1 MQVSVEVKDGLQR
14 RMVVQVPQDR
24 VDSEIDTRIKT
35 LAGQVRLDGFRPGKV
50 PLSVV
55 KQRFGGQVRDEV
67 MGELIRTTFEEA
79 IAQEQLKPVSSPNI
93 EPLDVDKAEGLNY
106 AATFEVFPEQDLDEF
121 SAVKVVKP
129 VVDVTDSDVDEMI
142 VTLRKQRVN
151 WSSVERSAVDG
162 DRLTIDFKGSVDGE
176 LFAGGEATDFDLVL
190 GSNAMI
196 PGFESQLSG
205 VSAGDKP
212 TIEVVFPDNYQADAL
227 QGKQASFEIEVK
239 VVSEPELPAIDDEF
253 FKIFGVE
260 EGGESAFRGEI
271 KANMEREL
279 AQRVRARVKAQV
291 MDGVLKVS
299 KSEAP
304 QSMVADETKT
314 LAGHRQ
320 QANMPEISAE
330 ELAKE
335 AERRVRLGMILSEV
349 VNQEKLSVE
358 PESVRKL
365 VEQLAEAYE
374 DPAEVV
380 QFYYSNR
387 EKLAEVESMVVE
399 DLFVDWVLGKCSVEE
414 NPQSFAEMMNPAST

>member
-142 VTLRKQRVN
+142 ETLRKQRVN

-260 EGGESAFRGEI
+260 EGGEPAFRGEI

-279 AQRVRARVKAQV
+279 AQRVRAQVKAQV

-349 VNQEKLSVE
+349 VNQEKLSVK

>member
-1 MQVSVEVKDGLQR
+1 
-14 RMVVQVPQDR
+14 
-24 VDSEIDTRIKT
+24 
-35 LAGQVRLDGFRPGKV
+35 
-50 PLSVV
+50 
-55 KQRFGGQVRDEV
+55 
-67 MGELIRTTFEEA
+67 
-79 IAQEQLKPVSSPNI
+79 
-93 EPLDVDKAEGLNY
+93 
-106 AATFEVFPEQDLDEF
+106 
-121 SAVKVVKP
+121 
-129 VVDVTDSDVDEMI
+129 
-142 VTLRKQRVN
+142 
-151 WSSVERSAVDG
+151 
-162 DRLTIDFKGSVDGE
+162 
-176 LFAGGEATDFDLVL
+176 
-190 GSNAMI
+190 MI

-212 TIEVVFPDNYQADAL
+212 TIEVVFPDNYQSDAL

-260 EGGESAFRGEI
+260 EGGEPAFRGEI

-279 AQRVRARVKAQV
+279 AQRVRAQVKAQV

-349 VNQEKLSVE
+349 VNQEKLSVK

>member
-260 EGGESAFRGEI
+260 EGGEPAFRGEI

-279 AQRVRARVKAQV
+279 AQRVRAQVKAQV

-349 VNQEKLSVE
+349 VNQEKLSVK

>member
-142 VTLRKQRVN
+142 ETLRKQRVN

-212 TIEVVFPDNYQADAL
+212 TIEVVFPDNYQSDAL

-260 EGGESAFRGEI
+260 EGGEPAFRGEI

-279 AQRVRARVKAQV
+279 AQRVRAQVKAQV

-349 VNQEKLSVE
+349 VNQEKLSVK

>member
-142 VTLRKQRVN
+142 ETLRKQRVN

-260 EGGESAFRGEI
+260 EGGEPAFRGEI

-279 AQRVRARVKAQV
+279 AQRVRAQVKAQV

-349 VNQEKLSVE
+349 VNQEKLSVK

-414 NPQSFAEMMNPAST
+414 NPESFAEMMNPAST

>member
-142 VTLRKQRVN
+142 ETLRKQRVN

>member
-142 VTLRKQRVN
+142 ETLRKQRVN

-260 EGGESAFRGEI
+260 EGGEPAFRGEI

-349 VNQEKLSVE
+349 VNQEKLSVK

>member
-212 TIEVVFPDNYQADAL
+212 TIEVVFPDNYQSDAL

-260 EGGESAFRGEI
+260 EGGEPAFRGEI

-349 VNQEKLSVE
+349 VNQEKLSVK

-414 NPQSFAEMMNPAST
+414 NPESFAEMMNPAST

>member
-142 VTLRKQRVN
+142 ETLRKQRVN

-212 TIEVVFPDNYQADAL
+212 TIEVVFPDNYQSDAL

-260 EGGESAFRGEI
+260 EGGEPAFRGEI

>member
-142 VTLRKQRVN
+142 ETLRKQRVN

-212 TIEVVFPDNYQADAL
+212 TIEVVFPDNYQSDAL

-260 EGGESAFRGEI
+260 EGGEPAFRGEI

-414 NPQSFAEMMNPAST
+414 NPQSFAEIMNPAST

>member
-349 VNQEKLSVE
+349 VNQEKLSVK

>member
-1 MQVSVEVKDGLQR
+1 
-14 RMVVQVPQDR
+14 
-24 VDSEIDTRIKT
+24 
-35 LAGQVRLDGFRPGKV
+35 
-50 PLSVV
+50 
-55 KQRFGGQVRDEV
+55 
-67 MGELIRTTFEEA
+67 
-79 IAQEQLKPVSSPNI
+79 
-93 EPLDVDKAEGLNY
+93 
-106 AATFEVFPEQDLDEF
+106 
-121 SAVKVVKP
+121 
-129 VVDVTDSDVDEMI
+129 
-142 VTLRKQRVN
+142 
-151 WSSVERSAVDG
+151 
-162 DRLTIDFKGSVDGE
+162 
-176 LFAGGEATDFDLVL
+176 
-190 GSNAMI
+190 MI

-239 VVSEPELPAIDDEF
+239 IVSEPELPAIDDEF

-279 AQRVRARVKAQV
+279 AQRVRAQVKAQV

-349 VNQEKLSVE
+349 VNQEKLSVK

-414 NPQSFAEMMNPAST
+414 NPESFAEMMNPAST

>member
-142 VTLRKQRVN
+142 ETLRKQRVN

-212 TIEVVFPDNYQADAL
+212 TIEVVFPDNYQSDAL

-260 EGGESAFRGEI
+260 EGGEPAFRGEI

-279 AQRVRARVKAQV
+279 AQRVRAQVKAQV

-349 VNQEKLSVE
+349 VNQEKLSVK

-414 NPQSFAEMMNPAST
+414 NPESFAEMMNPAST

>member
-142 VTLRKQRVN
+142 ETLRKQRVN

-239 VVSEPELPAIDDEF
+239 VV
-253 FKIFGVE
+253 KG
-260 EGGESAFRGEI
+260 
-271 KANMEREL
+271 
-279 AQRVRARVKAQV
+279 
-291 MDGVLKVS
+291 
-299 KSEAP
+299 
-304 QSMVADETKT
+304 
-314 LAGHRQ
+314 
-320 QANMPEISAE
+320 
-330 ELAKE
+330 
-335 AERRVRLGMILSEV
+335 
-349 VNQEKLSVE
+349 
-358 PESVRKL
+358 
-365 VEQLAEAYE
+365 
-374 DPAEVV
+374 
-380 QFYYSNR
+380 
-387 EKLAEVESMVVE
+387 
-399 DLFVDWVLGKCSVEE
+399 
-414 NPQSFAEMMNPAST
+414 

>member
-212 TIEVVFPDNYQADAL
+212 TIEVVFPDNYQSDAL

-260 EGGESAFRGEI
+260 EGGEPAFRGEI

-279 AQRVRARVKAQV
+279 AQRVRAQVKAQV

-349 VNQEKLSVE
+349 VNQEKLSVK

-414 NPQSFAEMMNPAST
+414 NPQSFAEIMNPAST

>member
-142 VTLRKQRVN
+142 ETLRKQRVN

-239 VVSEPELPAIDDEF
+239 IVSEPELPAIDDEF

-260 EGGESAFRGEI
+260 EGGEPAFRGEI

-279 AQRVRARVKAQV
+279 AQRVRAQVKAQV

-349 VNQEKLSVE
+349 VNQEKLSVK

-414 NPQSFAEMMNPAST
+414 NPESFAEMMNPAST